1 MKQYKYTAV
10 NIDKQKFSGL
20 FLAEDE
26 KDLATQLAKQNLF
39 LVSASVYTGKTPS
52 AFFTLGTGKV
62 TIAELSTFCSQFSIM
77 LGAGMPVM
85 DCLEAIKDQAFS
97 SYFKGI
103 LQIVY
108 NDVKSGISLSQALDK
123 HNKAFPDFFRNMVY
137 VGEVSGKLDS
147 VLASLADYYE
157 KDSAIKRKTKSALS
171 YPIMLGCMTI
181 GIVVLMLVFVIPT
194 FRDALSA
201 LDVPLN
207 TLTSVI
213 YSFSD
218 FMLANWLYILAGVVV
233 IVLAI
238 IIFGKTKFGAYF
250 FDKMKLTLP
259 VVKKVQENLISARF
273 ARAFSLMLASGLD
286 MVEALD
292 AVEIV
297 IGNRD
302 AEARFHK
309 AAEEV
314 KHGEKMADSFAKYHL
329 FPRVML
335 QMVSVGEKTASLDT
349 ILGKSCDFFDD
360 QVDSSLTS
368 LTSKIQ
374 PIMLILL
381 GALVGT
387 MFIAIYSPMISIMEN
402 MI

>member
-52 AFFTLGTGKV
+52 AFFTLGTSKV

>member
-194 FRDALSA
+194 FRDALSS

-207 TLTSVI
+207 SLTSVI

-374 PIMLILL
+374 PVMLILL

>member
-233 IVLAI
+233 LVLAI